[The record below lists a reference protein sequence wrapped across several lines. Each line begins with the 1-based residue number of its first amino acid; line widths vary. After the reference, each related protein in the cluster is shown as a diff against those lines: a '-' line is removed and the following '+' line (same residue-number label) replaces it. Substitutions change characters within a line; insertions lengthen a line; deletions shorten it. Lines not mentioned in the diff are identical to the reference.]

1 MSHTSTKRTKSKG
14 RQRQSVVGRVV
25 ALATGWMPAPL
36 ADFFA
41 TPLGATVFMVGAP
54 FLLATG
60 VITVNWSNG
69 TPAVT
74 FDRER
79 AIVVGR
85 VVEQRVEAEIE
96 TEARLAAERLREE
109 RQPGPLQ
116 QATQPPP
123 PAWR

>member
-1 MSHTSTKRTKSKG
+1 MSHAVTKHTKSTG
-14 RQRQSVVGRVV
+14 RHRQSVVGRAVGM
-25 ALATGWMPAPL
+25 ATSWMPAPL

-41 TPLGATVFMVGAP
+41 TPLGATVFMVVAP

-85 VVEQRVEAEIE
+85 EVEQRVEAEFE
-96 TEARLAAERLREE
+96 TEARLAAERLRGEL
-109 RQPGPLQ
+109 QPPPLQ
-116 QATQPPP
+116 AAQPSP